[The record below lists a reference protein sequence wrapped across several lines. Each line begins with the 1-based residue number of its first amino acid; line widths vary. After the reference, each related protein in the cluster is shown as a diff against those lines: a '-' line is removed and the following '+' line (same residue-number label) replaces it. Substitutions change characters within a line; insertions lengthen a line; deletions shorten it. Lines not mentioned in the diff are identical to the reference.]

1 MHTLLTLL
9 VLGLLTLPGSP
20 FNIGISIQ
28 VRPSCKTTEECYGKY
43 IRFDLRPLRE
53 GKGRPYK
60 KACSEHEAC
69 KCTLL
74 PVSLC
79 AHEVYTNFEN
89 RSLRVEDCPT
99 SLQCHYL
106 RFNNCEKDS
115 VCPLTSFNFSI
126 LTVCMILSIAN
137 LCFLHHLWSIVNV
150 LRTRICS

>member
-1 MHTLLTLL
+1 MAPVLKFQLPCYIFIVCRLFSHYSNSMHTLLTLL
-9 VLGLLTLPGSP
+9 VLGLLPLPGSP
-20 FNIGISIQ
+20 FNIGVSIQ
-28 VRPSCKTTEECYGKY
+28 VRPSCKTVEECYEKY

-60 KACSEHEAC
+60 RACSEHEAC

-79 AHEVYTNFEN
+79 AHEVYENFRN
-89 RSLRVEDCPT
+89 KSLRVEDCPT

-115 VCPLTSFNFSI
+115 VCPFSI
-126 LTVCMILSIAN
+126 KFI
-137 LCFLHHLWSIVNV
+137 
-150 LRTRICS
+150 